1 MDGSS
6 DRWVVAITGASGV
19 IYGVRLVEE
28 LLKSGGQVHLIV
40 SQAGALVMEQ
50 ELGWELQAG
59 LKEALRQHFRQPDLV
74 VYDNDDIAALPAS
87 GSFLNS
93 GMVVIPCTMATLS
106 AVAHGSAGT
115 LIERAADVALKERRP
130 LLVVPRETP
139 LNSIH
144 LRNMLTLSEMGVHVI
159 PAMPG
164 FYHGPK
170 NLDDM
175 VDFVVGK
182 VLDGMGISHQLLAR
196 YRQ

>member
-1 MDGSS
+1 
-6 DRWVVAITGASGV
+6 VAITGASGV

-28 LLKSGGQVHLIV
+28 LLKSGRQVHLIV
-40 SQAGALVMEQ
+40 SEAGALVMEQ
-50 ELGWELQAG
+50 ELGWDLQVG
-59 LKEALRQHFRQPDLV
+59 LGEALRQHFSQPDLV
-74 VYDNDDIAALPAS
+74 IYDNDDIAALPAS

-106 AVAHGSAGT
+106 AIAHGSART

-144 LRNMLTLSEMGVHVI
+144 LRNMLTLSELGAHVI

-164 FYHGPK
+164 FYHGPM
-170 NLDDM
+170 NLGDM

-182 VLDGMGISHQLLAR
+182 VLDNMGISHQLFAR